1 MLRRSR
7 FVAAFLIQIRI
18 ERSFVTA
25 ALQRGL
31 VMGSKRKS
39 HSSVDKKR
47 CNSYRLL
54 LKPLLWLLIL
64 DRLDSLSVMGGA
76 YYSVSKP
83 IW

>member
-1 MLRRSR
+1 M
-7 FVAAFLIQIRI
+7 AAFLIQIRI

-31 VMGSKRKS
+31 VMGSKRKA

>member
-1 MLRRSR
+1 M
-7 FVAAFLIQIRI
+7 AAFLIQIRI

-31 VMGSKRKS
+31 VMGSKRKA
-39 HSSVDKKR
+39 HSSVDRKR

-54 LKPLLWLLIL
+54 LNTLLWLLIL